1 MVSTDTPA
9 SVATAVTVVAEY
21 PLRRNSASAA
31 SRTVWRLRRACSRRP
46 LESYRR
52 FLLTRSTIRS
62 TLPYQFHI
70 TVTDGLEVV
79 VDADTDRPLAAVE
92 RLVEAVNDH
101 DLERLV
107 SCFAED
113 YINDTPVHPQ
123 RAFRGRHQV
132 RKNWTQIFA
141 GAAPART
148 GRPFSCEAWSSSKQ
162 RATRSRL
169 RASTWSRWRRPAPTS
184 THTPARWRV

>member
-9 SVATAVTVVAEY
+9 SVATAVPVVAEY
-21 PLRRNSASAA
+21 PLRRNSAAAA

-79 VDADTDRPLAAVE
+79 AEPVKPIETTSYSFWMSASREGSLIHATAVSYT
-92 RLVEAVNDH
+92 H
-101 DLERLV
+101 
-107 SCFAED
+107 
-113 YINDTPVHPQ
+113 
-123 RAFRGRHQV
+123 
-132 RKNWTQIFA
+132 
-141 GAAPART
+141 
-148 GRPFSCEAWSSSKQ
+148 
-162 RATRSRL
+162 L
-169 RASTWSRWRRPAPTS
+169 RAHETDSYLVCRLLLE
-184 THTPARWRV
+184 